1 MKFCYP
7 ASEYVLGGVLS
18 DAYYHAWIL
27 LVGITEMIFFTGRYG
42 MSADD
47 IVLLKQ
53 FSDFKA

>member
-27 LVGITEMIFFTGRYG
+27 LVRVTEMIFFTGRNG

-47 IVLLKQ
+47 IVLLKTV
-53 FSDFKA
+53 DFKP